1 MAFYPSQEFNV
12 CQLIGWLV
20 VVWFSY
26 QSVQLDFFKICL
38 RAAGRWRAGVG
49 TTQVQ
54 HMTSLGERSGVR
66 SLPLPS
72 RKLMWELQSVLCSR
86 SAVLRKFW
94 MYRRQVKM
102 DFLKKIVPT
111 VASGDVVLEVGS
123 SVRENSPRLL
133 KMRRVSLLSL
143 GQTIDEDQEIH
154 VLHPHFRMYPCH
166 QADN

>member
-1 MAFYPSQEFNV
+1 MGAAV
-12 CQLIGWLV
+12 CTVQPKCCAEEVL
-20 VVWFSY
+20 
-26 QSVQLDFFKICL
+26 SVQK
-38 RAAGRWRAGVG
+38 
-49 TTQVQ
+49 
-54 HMTSLGERSGVR
+54 E
-66 SLPLPS
+66 
-72 RKLMWELQSVLCSR
+72 
-86 SAVLRKFW
+86 
-94 MYRRQVKM
+94 VKM

-154 VLHPHFRMYPCH
+154 VLHPHFCMYPCH